1 LNETYEV
8 EVKLPVVN
16 RDAIRKSIIEAGGV
30 ELNTETQIDA
40 YYDHPCRSF
49 SETDESV
56 RIRTR
61 RRIKGPSITES
72 GHALVEITY
81 KGPKV
86 DKTTKTRIE
95 YTVNLS
101 DNAFEPMSQILVNTG
116 FKHVADVVKE
126 REFFDIDGITVSL
139 DVVTDVGCYIEF
151 ELIAEGND
159 SMEQAR
165 EKILALVRSLGLD
178 DNDSVRE
185 SYLELYLNK
194 IS

>member
-1 LNETYEV
+1 LKETYEV
-8 EVKLPVVN
+8 EVKLPVAN
-16 RDAIRKSIIEAGGV
+16 KDAIRKSIIEAGGV
-30 ELNTETQIDA
+30 ELNTENQIDA

-61 RRIKGPSITES
+61 RRIRGPSITES
-72 GHALVEITY
+72 GHAPIEITY

-86 DKTTKTRIE
+86 DKKTKTRTE

-101 DNAFEPMSQILVNTG
+101 DDAFEPMSQILENTG
-116 FKHVADVVKE
+116 FKHVANIVKD
-126 REFFDIDGITVSL
+126 REFFDIDGITASL

-151 ELIAEGND
+151 ELIAEGRD
-159 SMEQAR
+159 SMKQAR
-165 EKILALVRSLGLD
+165 ERILDLIRSLGLD
-178 DNDSVRE
+178 DKNSVRE
-185 SYLELYLNK
+185 SYLELYLNR